1 MAKISKRR
9 VQGIAI
15 FVIFLA
21 LAIAGLNTMR
31 KRDSGPKF
39 DYKDSNNQFLK
50 AGSLNKAEIIVNSLN
65 ISKAMDEMNR
75 IVDTYSLG
83 KPLRKDRLGFYGKYI
98 FTVEL
103 ARFPEV
109 LDKLGKIG
117 TIGQQSEIVDS
128 TLIYKK
134 ISTEEAV
141 LASKRNELARLES
154 TSSMYG
160 SDLGDKNTRI
170 AEIRNLENT
179 IDLLKNGDKT
189 LLYVK
194 MQPSLG
200 GNSLSLLKSFALSFV
215 TILIGLFVVVIL
227 AYYGTKLIMYLLSLM
242 GVKGFNITNLGG
254 NYQYGNYGNYANRYY
269 SSRYGY
275 KNSKRKVKRI
285 YKDKPSSHPEDE
297 DSGPNP
303 DKE

>member
-9 VQGIAI
+9 VQAVAI
-15 FVIFLA
+15 FIIFLA
-21 LAIAGLNTMR
+21 LAAAALTTMK
-31 KRDSGPKF
+31 KRDAEPKF
-39 DYKDSNNQFLK
+39 DYKDSNNQFIK

-65 ISKAMDEMNR
+65 FGKALDEMNKL
-75 IVDTYSLG
+75 VESYSM
-83 KPLRKDRLGFYGKYI
+83 KTLRKDRKGNNGKYI
-98 FTVEL
+98 FIVEL
-103 ARFPEV
+103 TKFPEI
-109 LDKLGKIG
+109 LAKLAAIG
-117 TIGQQSEIVDS
+117 TIEQQSELVDS
-128 TLIYKK
+128 TLISKK
-134 ISTEEAV
+134 LSTEEAV
-141 LASKRNELARLES
+141 LASKKNELKRLE
-154 TSSMYG
+154 TQSSVYG

-194 MQPSLG
+194 LQPSLG
-200 GNSLSLLKSFALSFV
+200 GNSLSQLKTFALNFV
-215 TILIGLFVVVIL
+215 TYLIGLFMVVVL

-242 GVKGFNITNLGG
+242 GVKGFNLSNLGG

-285 YKDKPSSHPEDE
+285 YKDKPTPHPEDD
-297 DSGPNP
+297 DSGQKP